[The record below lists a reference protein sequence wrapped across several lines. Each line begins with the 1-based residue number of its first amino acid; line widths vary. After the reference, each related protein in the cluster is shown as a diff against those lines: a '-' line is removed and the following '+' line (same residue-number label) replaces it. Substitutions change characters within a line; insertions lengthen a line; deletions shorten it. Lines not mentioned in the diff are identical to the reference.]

1 MVTANYHIRF
11 DFLME
16 VARLNLILEADV
28 QEHHSDK
35 YYLVFNICI
44 AGRAGDAILP
54 PISIRQHKGQW
65 VHTDSGKTT
74 DLSAAVGNAIDA
86 VIGRRFS
93 T

>member
-1 MVTANYHIRF
+1 MVTANYHLRF

-16 VARLNLILEADV
+16 TARLNLILEADV

-35 YYLVFNICI
+35 YFVVSNIRI
-44 AGRAGDAILP
+44 AGHNGGAILP
-54 PISIRQHKGQW
+54 PISIRNDKGQW

-74 DLSAAVGNAIDA
+74 DLSAAIGKAIDA
-86 VIGRRFS
+86 VISRGFS

>member
-16 VARLNLILEADV
+16 AARLNLILEADV

-35 YYLVFNICI
+35 YYIVSNICI
-44 AGRAGDAILP
+44 AGRAGNAILP
-54 PISIRQHKGQW
+54 PISIRNHKGQW

-74 DLSAAVGNAIDA
+74 DLSAAVGKAIDA
-86 VIGRRFS
+86 VLGRGFS